1 MAGEAIEKIR
11 EKEKEGQE
19 IIEKAKLDAKK
30 VIEEAREKK
39 DLYLAEKDE
48 LLKEE
53 EATISSKYK
62 KETDEAI
69 KNLEEE
75 KIKEIEETDQLCKKN
90 LNRVVEFI
98 TQTIVEE

>member
-30 VIEEAREKK
+30 IIEEAREKK
-39 DLYLAEKDE
+39 DLYLAEKDK

>member
-30 VIEEAREKK
+30 IIEEAREKK

>member
-30 VIEEAREKK
+30 IIEEAREKK

-48 LLKEE
+48 LLKKEE
-53 EATISSKYK
+53 VTISSRYK

-69 KNLEEE
+69 KSLEKE